1 MGKSDAMKRLI
12 VFFIL
17 PMAAFAEIMKQSDLD
32 PAPILSVGLYKNG
45 LAVVTRQI
53 TPDANGVAR
62 VDGACRPAYGTF
74 WHSADKPVTITAE
87 TADLLRDKDE
97 QAVLSS
103 WNDTYAGREVM
114 ITFRAAPTLSG
125 ALSDAERNGGVRVK
139 SFSIGEKDDLFALKG
154 TVVAAQSARKPPAA
168 QSRRYYYGYPE
179 PAQPAPAAELTL
191 RLKTGSTVVIPE
203 ANVVSARAEDGIA
216 CGIERQAPIWRF
228 EGAAKPFVVQYLTD
242 GATWTPSYRL
252 DLRGEKGSV
261 TMAAE
266 LNNEMMDWDG
276 AEVSLI
282 SGFPNLL
289 YASVPSLLGWGM
301 SFNLYRD
308 AVNAAE
314 NADPWAPGGTRMRS
328 GVMAQSVM
336 MNSAPADGFDVSSV
350 AFAVNES
357 GAGTD
362 IHYRPVGKVSLKK
375 GATRSIPLGAGEST
389 IKRIV
394 DWDLAD
400 TRDEYGRNRN
410 NENGKGAA
418 ILWDAVRFT
427 NPFDFPMTTAPI
439 EVTEERRI
447 LGQAKSTWTNP
458 GDTTLVKI
466 TKALSVTGSYNETG
480 DGKTISSKIGSLK
493 AEDRFDYQSRHYR
506 REIVTGTFLVQNFR
520 KVPASLIVKKT
531 ISGEIVETSI
541 EPTKNRALPTQD
553 CRVNLEH
560 ALTWEFDLQP
570 GEKREFTLTYW
581 LWVMI

>member
-1 MGKSDAMKRLI
+1 MKRLI
-12 VFFIL
+12 VFVFL
-17 PMAAFAEIMKQSDLD
+17 PVAAFAEMVKQSELD

-45 LAVVTRQI
+45 LAVVTRRI

-87 TADLLRDKDE
+87 TADLLRDRDE

-103 WNDTYAGREVM
+103 WTDTYAGREVL
-114 ITFRAAPTLSG
+114 ITFRTAPTLSG

-139 SFSIGEKDDLFALKG
+139 SFSIGEKDELFALKG
-154 TVVAAQSARKPPAA
+154 TVVAAQSARKPPTA
-168 QSRRYYYGYPE
+168 QSRRYYYGYQE
-179 PAQPAPAAELTL
+179 PAQPAPTTELTL

-203 ANVVSARAEDGIA
+203 ANVVAVRAEDGIA

-228 EGAAKPFVVQYLTD
+228 EGAVKPFVIQYLTD

-252 DLRGEKGSV
+252 DLRGEKGLIS
-261 TMAAE
+261 MATD
-266 LNNEMMDWDG
+266 LHNEMMDWDG

-289 YASVPSLLGWGM
+289 YAGVPSLLGWGM

-314 NADPWAPGGTRMRS
+314 NADPWAVGAAKMRS
-328 GVMAQSVM
+328 GVMSQSVM
-336 MNSAPADGFDVSSV
+336 MNSAPADGFDISAA

-357 GAGTD
+357 GAGSD
-362 IHYRPVGKVSLKK
+362 IHYRSIGQVSLKK
-375 GATRSIPLGAGEST
+375 GATRSVPLGAGET
-389 IKRIV
+389 AIKRIV
-394 DWDLAD
+394 DWNLSD

-410 NENGKGAA
+410 NDNKDAQ

-466 TKALSVTGSYNETG
+466 TKALSVTGSYSEVG
-480 DGKTISSKIGSLK
+480 DGKTVSSKIGSLK

-506 REIVTGTFLVQNFR
+506 REIVTGTFVVQNFR
-520 KVPASLIVKKT
+520 NVPASLIVKKT
-531 ISGEIVETSI
+531 ISGEIMETSI
-541 EPTKNRALPTQD
+541 APTKNRTPPTQD
-553 CRVNLEH
+553 CRVNLERV
-560 ALTWEFDLQP
+560 LTWEFDLQP

-581 LWVMI
+581 LWVLI

>member
-1 MGKSDAMKRLI
+1 MKRLI
-12 VFFIL
+12 VFFFL
-17 PMAAFAEIMKQSDLD
+17 PVAAFAEMVKQSELD

-45 LAVVTRQI
+45 LAVVTRRI

-87 TADLLRDKDE
+87 TADLLRDRDE
-97 QAVLSS
+97 QAALSS
-103 WNDTYAGREVM
+103 WTDTYAGREVM
-114 ITFRAAPTLSG
+114 ITFRIAPTLSDN
-125 ALSDAERNGGVRVK
+125 LSAAERNGGIRVK
-139 SFSIGEKDDLFALKG
+139 SFSIGENDKLFTLKG
-154 TVVAAQSARKPPAA
+154 TVVAAQAARKPPAA

-179 PAQPAPAAELTL
+179 PTRPAPAAELTL

-203 ANVVSARAEDGIA
+203 ANVVSAWAEDGIA
-216 CGIERQAPIWRF
+216 CDIERQAPIWRF
-228 EGAAKPFVVQYLTD
+228 EGTAKPFVVQYLTD

-252 DLRGEKGSV
+252 DLKGEKGSV
-261 TMAAE
+261 TMTAD

-276 AEVSLI
+276 TEVSLI

-289 YASVPSLLGWGM
+289 YAGVPSLLGWGM

-308 AVNAAE
+308 AVNAVE
-314 NADPWAPGGTRMRS
+314 NADPWAVGGAKMRS
-328 GVMAQSVM
+328 GVMSQSVM
-336 MNSAPADGFDVSSV
+336 MNSAPADGFDISAA

-357 GAGTD
+357 GAGSD
-362 IHYRPVGKVSLKK
+362 IHYRSIGQVSLKK
-375 GATRSIPLGAGEST
+375 GATRSVPLGAGET
-389 IKRIV
+389 AIKRIV
-394 DWDLAD
+394 DWNLSD

-410 NENGKGAA
+410 NDNKDAQ

-466 TKALSVTGSYNETG
+466 TKALSVTGSYSEVG
-480 DGKTISSKIGSLK
+480 DGKTVSSKIGSLK
-493 AEDRFDYQSRHYR
+493 AEDRFDFQSRHYR
-506 REIVTGTFLVQNFR
+506 REIVTGTFVVQNFR
-520 KVPASLIVKKT
+520 NVPASLIVKKT
-531 ISGEIVETSI
+531 ISGEIMETSI
-541 EPTKNRALPTQD
+541 EPTKNRTPPTQD
-553 CRVNLEH
+553 CHVNLERV
-560 ALTWEFDLQP
+560 LTWEFDLKP

-581 LWVMI
+581 LWVLI